1 MINDLKRSVTRAG
14 ALQYLCKCSGIKSK
28 LSFWVMLSKRFA
40 DMYQSQY
47 IYMFCSQ
54 KHFFF
59 ASPIFN
65 TCPQIQKL
73 RFILITFYFEKI
85 SYTVK
90 LYSCFF
96 KKFSFL
102 FIIFTH
108 PFFLIPK
115 VLLPLIDISFHL
127 LRYITQFKWLIRIR
141 EAFDIAN
148 ELMTF
153 KIDSFVTRKKNSLIV
168 FYNNKNWSR

>member
-1 MINDLKRSVTRAG
+1 MPICINHS
-14 ALQYLCKCSGIKSK
+14 
-28 LSFWVMLSKRFA
+28 
-40 DMYQSQY
+40 

-54 KHFFF
+54 AFFF
-59 ASPIFN
+59 IASPLFN

-73 RFILITFYFEKI
+73 RYILITFYFEKI

-90 LYSCFF
+90 LYSWFFFF
-96 KKFSFL
+96 KFCFL

-108 PFFLIPK
+108 PFFLIPM

-141 EAFDIAN
+141 ESFDTAN

-153 KIDSFVTRKKNSLIV
+153 KIDSFVTRKKKSLIV